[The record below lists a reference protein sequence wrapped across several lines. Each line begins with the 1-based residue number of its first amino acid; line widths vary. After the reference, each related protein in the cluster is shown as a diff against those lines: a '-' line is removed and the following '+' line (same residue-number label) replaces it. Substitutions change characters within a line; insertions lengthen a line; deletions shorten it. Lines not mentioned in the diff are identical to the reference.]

1 MAGSR
6 QTTLRLWNHLSHFFT
21 FKISTFLSFQTK
33 EQNSRFFEG
42 TDLFKSS
49 FKSYLN
55 EVDLG

>member
-1 MAGSR
+1 MADSR
-6 QTTLRLWNHLSHFFT
+6 QTSLRLWNHLSHFSLLT
-21 FKISTFLSFQTK
+21 STFLSFQTK